1 MKDYEPRQAG
11 RVLADLSARHPHL
24 SDGLTARR
32 LEEVWMRLLGERA
45 RRYTVQVHFSRGVMT
60 VEVSNDAGK
69 THFFLSAPG
78 ISQRETPRLAGK
90 SWRNCGFYEPPEAL
104 KISKLWIKFRPG
116 TGEDGY

>member
-11 RVLADLSARHPHL
+11 RVLADLSARHPNL

-60 VEVSNDAGK
+60 VEVSNDAWK
-69 THFFLSAPG
+69 NELLLERT
-78 ISQRETPRLAGK
+78 RLWAALFAQAGGVFVAEL
-90 SWRNCGFYEPPEAL
+90 RLF
-104 KISKLWIKFRPG
+104 
-116 TGEDGY
+116 